1 MTQTMDDCPRMEA
14 LSALLDGELS
24 ASEDAEIAG
33 HAAVCPVCGA
43 AFRTLGELRASL
55 RTLGDT
61 PLNVDIAS
69 LIEHRL
75 APRAHA
81 RPARRRSRLRWL
93 DLAPAGLG
101 AAGALATGAYLGLLL
116 AGAPSAGV
124 ARPAAMA
131 VFDAA
136 PPGGLCA
143 SVPSCYPRRR

>member
-1 MTQTMDDCPRMEA
+1 
-14 LSALLDGELS
+14 
-24 ASEDAEIAG
+24 
-33 HAAVCPVCGA
+33 VCGA

-55 RTLGDT
+55 RTLGDA
-61 PLNVDIAS
+61 PVGVDIAS

-75 APRAHA
+75 TPRAHA

-93 DLAPAGLG
+93 ELAPAGLG

-116 AGAPSAGV
+116 GGAPAAGV

-143 SVPSCYPRRR
+143 AVPSCYPWRR